1 MADVAVKSIK
11 KLEDQ
16 LVQFVTKG
24 TFEFRTLANS
34 IINDLALIAIQ
45 QTITQPL
52 GNWFK
57 GIFSAK
63 GNAFS
68 NGQHLT
74 EYAKGGVI
82 NSPHFK
88 YMANGGIAVAGE
100 KSAEAILPLKRG
112 ADGNLGVMSQGG
124 GSNVVNVSV
133 NAENSNVEGDNE
145 KSRQLGQAIAAAVQA
160 EIVNQQRAGGL
171 LYG

>member
-1 MADVAVKSIK
+1 MKFEKLAD
-11 KLEDQ
+11 
-16 LVQFVTKG
+16 
-24 TFEFRTLANS
+24 S
-34 IINDLALIAIQ
+34 IINEFARIAIQ

-57 GIFSAK
+57 NVFSAK
-63 GNAFS
+63 GNVFE
-68 NGQHLT
+68 NNQHVT
-74 EYAKGGVI
+74 AYAKGGVI

-88 YMANGGIAVAGE
+88 YMSNGGIAVAGE
-100 KSAEAILPLKRG
+100 GAGAEAILPLKRG
-112 ADGNLGVMSQGG
+112 SDGNLGVVSQGG
-124 GSNVVNVSV
+124 GSNVVNVTV

-145 KSRQLGQAIAAAVQA
+145 KSQRLGQAIAAAVQA

>member
-1 MADVAVKSIK
+1 MA
-11 KLEDQ
+11 
-16 LVQFVTKG
+16 
-24 TFEFRTLANS
+24 R
-34 IINDLALIAIQ
+34 IAIQ

-63 GNAFS
+63 GNVFE
-68 NGQHLT
+68 NNQHVT
-74 EYAKGGVI
+74 AYAKGGVI

-88 YMANGGIAVAGE
+88 YMSNGGIAVAGE

-112 ADGNLGVMSQGG
+112 ADGNLGVVSQGG
-124 GSNVVNVSV
+124 GSNIVNVTV

-145 KSRQLGQAIAAAVQA
+145 KSQQLGQAIAAAVQS
-160 EIVNQQRAGGL
+160 EIINQQRAGGL